1 MTQSPGS
8 DQRFGYRDAAE
19 KRWVLVAH
27 FGAVLGLLPALV
39 VLLVKGKG
47 SATVRTHAAAAL
59 NFQVFVSGTLVLL
72 SIVRMCGLFLP
83 DITNWFLGVVWVAV
97 WGAGIAFGVVAG
109 VRANEGL
116 LYRYPVRQQVV
127 A

>member
-1 MTQSPGS
+1 MTQSPDSGP
-8 DQRFGYRDAAE
+8 RIGYRDSAE

-47 SATVRTHAAAAL
+47 SGTVRAHAAAAL

-109 VRANEGL
+109 IRANEGL
-116 LYRYPVRQQVV
+116 LYRYPISLTVV
-127 A
+127 